1 MKKKWMVSGLSILM
15 MVTGLWNAWFQN
27 LVDYVMW
34 LHYLRWYSSAIV
46 NDDVSLEEQMP
57 SPPVV
62 PATTYSHRSIPEEW
76 FDIPLWSVVY
86 VLRDVEDYSG
96 SFVFKGAR

>member
-1 MKKKWMVSGLSILM
+1 
-15 MVTGLWNAWFQN
+15 
-27 LVDYVMW
+27 MW

-62 PATTYSHRSIPEEW
+62 PATTYSHRLISEEGNE
-76 FDIPLWSVVY
+76 IPLWSVVY

-96 SFVFKGAR
+96 SFVFRGAR